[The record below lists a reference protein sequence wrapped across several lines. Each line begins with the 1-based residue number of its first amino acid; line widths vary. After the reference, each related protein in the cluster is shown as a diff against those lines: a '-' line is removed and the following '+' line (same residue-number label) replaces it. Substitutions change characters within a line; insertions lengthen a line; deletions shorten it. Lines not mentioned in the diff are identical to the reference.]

1 MSSIGRTSITYAFS
15 TQMWV
20 NGQLLKK
27 AVTTAAEKKERTSSL
42 KLDQSNASLE
52 IIKLMGHNEKII

>member
-27 AVTTAAEKKERTSSL
+27 AVTTAAEKKEQTSSL

-52 IIKLMGHNEKII
+52 IIK